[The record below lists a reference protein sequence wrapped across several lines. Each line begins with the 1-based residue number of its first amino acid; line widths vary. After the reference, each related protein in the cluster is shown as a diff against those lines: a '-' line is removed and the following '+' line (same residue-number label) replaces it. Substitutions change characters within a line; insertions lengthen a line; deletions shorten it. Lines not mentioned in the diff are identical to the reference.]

1 MSIHCWKLRVQARA
15 MWTQR
20 PGGEMGRLG
29 GRKGEE
35 TENNDAFHWI
45 HCVQNSSSQIQL
57 MCIYC
62 CHCRATPFN
71 RLSISGWCR
80 LAGLDGR
87 GLRAPR
93 FQRTLGAL
101 CLSIWDEIVVEIFFH
116 AIFINCLLFFAIIA
130 SFVIRVVLP
139 SSYLILC
146 SYFTFLDLLIHWV
159 ENMFLWMYPAS
170 LYFSSSI
177 LFWEVILMRLVF
189 KKSLEY
195 SGISS
200 TVNLVSHVWHTV
212 GDDPLQK
219 VIFEF
224 PYRWHT

>member
-15 MWTQR
+15 MRTHR
-20 PGGEMGRLG
+20 PGGEKGRLG
-29 GRKGEE
+29 ERKGEE

-87 GLRAPR
+87 GLGAPPPPR

-130 SFVIRVVLP
+130 SFAIRVVLP
-139 SSYLILC
+139 VSYLILC
-146 SYFTFLDLLIHWV
+146 SYVIFLDLSIHWV
-159 ENMFLWMYPAS
+159 EYILVQMYPAS
-170 LYFSSSI
+170 YLPLYFSSSSSI
-177 LFWEVILMRLVF
+177 LF
-189 KKSLEY
+189 
-195 SGISS
+195 
-200 TVNLVSHVWHTV
+200 
-212 GDDPLQK
+212 
-219 VIFEF
+219 
-224 PYRWHT
+224 